1 MDMLPMRSSDILFYY
16 NSTTITEFIKLVIII
31 YHVHK
36 LILKIHNKI
45 KDEFKHNTCS
55 TFNN

>member
-16 NSTTITEFIKLVIII
+16 NSTTFTEFIKLVIII

-36 LILKIHNKI
+36 LILK
-45 KDEFKHNTCS
+45 D
-55 TFNN
+55 